1 MAARATSF
9 RRAES
14 LGEEP
19 FALVVLNADERHI
32 RRKRITLANGED
44 VLVDFEK
51 PVKLE
56 HGDGLVLDDGRVAQV
71 LAAEEELMEV
81 RAKDSR
87 HIVLLAWHIGNR
99 HLPAQ
104 IGDNRILLR
113 RDTVIRQMLEA
124 LGASVRDVTER
135 FAPEHGAYHS
145 HEH

>member
-9 RRAES
+9 RRAEG

-19 FALVVLNADERHI
+19 FALVVLDADERHI
-32 RRKRITLANGED
+32 RRKRITLTNGED

-56 HGDGLVLDDGRVAQV
+56 HGDGLVLEDGRVARV